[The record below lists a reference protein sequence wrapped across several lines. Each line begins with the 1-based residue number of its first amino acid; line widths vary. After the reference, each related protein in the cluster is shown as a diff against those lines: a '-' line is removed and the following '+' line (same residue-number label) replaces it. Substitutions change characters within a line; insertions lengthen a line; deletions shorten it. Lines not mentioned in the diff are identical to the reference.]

1 MTRVLV
7 GLAAALLVALSFGA
21 ERNGNGAEA
30 SHPGVT
36 PAPLLSCPDVDGSG
50 DVTLFE
56 DVFPIASLFG
66 KGPGDP
72 GYHVMY
78 DVVAPVNA
86 PINIDDIMSAALRF
100 GEACPA
106 VDTEVARATLWGL
119 FNLPLTEDP
128 AALAA
133 ISYYRGST
141 DVPGQ
146 GVHYTKLQNWDGV
159 FDPMAPEGLVY
170 NNGKLVAQ
178 LYVVSGDVV
187 GWGSPPPNPSG
198 PSIHDVDIDAFCAP
212 QPPNTDRCSWSTN
225 EGWHDH
231 HNLCTVHIGSPGA
244 FAIPGFSSSSCF
256 NFSGGE
262 PLCTVPVTVTP
273 CYRWDD
279 LVGWMGH
286 LWNHQL
292 NPNWIDE
299 DGDAVPDNG
308 RFADCSP
315 DLEGWKASNCPS

>member
-1 MTRVLV
+1 MTKVLV
-7 GLAAALLVALSFGA
+7 SLVAATLVALSFGT
-21 ERNGNGAEA
+21 ERHGNGVEA
-30 SHPGVT
+30 SQPGFA
-36 PAPLLSCPDVDGSG
+36 PAPLLSCPDFGGDGTVDLYN
-50 DVTLFE
+50 DIFAVAF
-56 DVFPIASLFG
+56 LFG
-66 KGPGDP
+66 ATNGDAN
-72 GYHVMY
+72 YHPLY
-78 DVVAPVNA
+78 DFALADGTIDLYNDIFAVA
-86 PINIDDIMSAALRF
+86 LEF
-100 GEACPA
+100 GAQCPP
-106 VDTEVARATLWGL
+106 VDTEVARATVWGIE
-119 FNLPLTEDP
+119 NLPATENA

-133 ISYYRGST
+133 IGYYRGST

-146 GVHYTKLQNWDGV
+146 GVHYTKLENWDGV

-198 PSIHDVDIDAFCAP
+198 PSMHNVNIDSFCSP
-212 QPPNTDRCSWSTN
+212 QPPNTDRCSWATN

-231 HNLCTVHIGSPGA
+231 HNLCTVHIGTPGSIA
-244 FAIPGFSSSSCF
+244 LPGLSSSGCF
-256 NFSGGE
+256 SFSGGE
-262 PLCTVPVTVTP
+262 PLCTVPVTTTP

-299 DGDAVPDNG
+299 DGDTVPDNG

-315 DLEGWKASNCPS
+315 DLEGWKASTCPS